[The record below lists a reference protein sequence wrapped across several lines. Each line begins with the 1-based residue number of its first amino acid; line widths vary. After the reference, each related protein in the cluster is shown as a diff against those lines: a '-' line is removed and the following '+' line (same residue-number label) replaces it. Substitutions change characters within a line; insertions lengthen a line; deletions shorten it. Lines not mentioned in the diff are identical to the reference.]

1 MKMYTPKEALRIV
14 RFRQTLHH
22 ALSVVAA
29 SVTFAGLVFVIACCS
44 SDQWGLSALGTLG
57 TCIAAMLCGLEDF
70 HVYYWHEDE
79 KKILAEY
86 GEDLVGRAE

>member
-1 MKMYTPKEALRIV
+1 MKLYTPKEALKIV

-70 HVYYWHEDE
+70 NEYTYQQDE
-79 KKILAEY
+79 EKILAEY
-86 GEDLVGRAE
+86 GETL

>member
-1 MKMYTPKEALRIV
+1 MKQYTPKEALKIV

-70 HVYYWHEDE
+70 NEYSWHEDE

-86 GEDLVGRAE
+86 GADLIGRAE

>member
-1 MKMYTPKEALRIV
+1 MKMYTPKQALKVV

-29 SVTFAGLVFVIACCS
+29 SVTFTGLVFVIACAS

-57 TCIAAMLCGLEDF
+57 TCIAAVLCGLEDF
-70 HVYYWHEDE
+70 NEYTYQQDE
-79 KKILAEY
+79 EKILAEY
-86 GEDLVGRAE
+86 GETL

>member
-1 MKMYTPKEALRIV
+1 MMRYYTPKEALKIV
-14 RFRQTLHH
+14 RFRQVLHH

-29 SVTFAGLVFVIACCS
+29 SVTFAGLVFTIACCS

-57 TCIAAMLCGLEDF
+57 TCIAAILCGLEDF
-70 HVYYWHEDE
+70 NAYTWQQDE

-86 GEDLVGRAE
+86 GEELV

>member
-1 MKMYTPKEALRIV
+1 MRYYTPKEALKIV

-29 SVTFAGLVFVIACCS
+29 SVTFAGLVFTIACCS

-57 TCIAAMLCGLEDF
+57 TCIAAMLCGLED
-70 HVYYWHEDE
+70 YCEYKWQQDE

-86 GEDLVGRAE
+86 GEGL

>member
-1 MKMYTPKEALRIV
+1 MRYYTPKEALRVV
-14 RFRQTLHH
+14 RIRQSLHH

-44 SDQWGLSALGTLG
+44 SDQWGLSAIGMVW

-70 HVYYWHEDE
+70 NEYTWQQDE

-86 GEDLVGRAE
+86 GADLIGRAE

>member
-1 MKMYTPKEALRIV
+1 MRMYTPKEALKIV

-29 SVTFAGLVFVIACCS
+29 SVTFAGLVFVIACAS

-57 TCIAAMLCGLEDF
+57 TCIAAMLCGLED
-70 HVYYWHEDE
+70 YNEYTYQQDE
-79 KKILAEY
+79 EQILAEY
-86 GEDLVGRAE
+86 GDTL

>member
-1 MKMYTPKEALRIV
+1 MKLYTPKEALRIV

-29 SVTFAGLVFVIACCS
+29 SVTFAGLVFVIACAS

-57 TCIAAMLCGLEDF
+57 TCIAAMLCGLED
-70 HVYYWHEDE
+70 YNEYTWQQDE
-79 KKILAEY
+79 EKILAEY
-86 GEDLVGRAE
+86 GETL

>member
-1 MKMYTPKEALRIV
+1 MMRYYTPKEALKIV
-14 RFRQTLHH
+14 RFRQVLHH

-29 SVTFAGLVFVIACCS
+29 SVTFAGLVFTIACCS

-57 TCIAAMLCGLEDF
+57 TCIAAILCGLEDF
-70 HVYYWHEDE
+70 NEYTWQQDE

-86 GEDLVGRAE
+86 GEELV

>member
-1 MKMYTPKEALRIV
+1 MKLYTPKEALKIV

-29 SVTFAGLVFVIACCS
+29 SVTFAGLVFVIACAS

-57 TCIAAMLCGLEDF
+57 TCIAAMLCGLED
-70 HVYYWHEDE
+70 YNEYTYQQDE
-79 KKILAEY
+79 EKILAEY
-86 GEDLVGRAE
+86 GETL

>member
-1 MKMYTPKEALRIV
+1 MKLYTPKEALKIV

-29 SVTFAGLVFVIACCS
+29 SVTFAGLVFVIACAS
-44 SDQWGLSALGTLG
+44 SDQWGLSALGMLG

-70 HVYYWHEDE
+70 NEYTWRQDE
-79 KKILAEY
+79 EKILAEY
-86 GEDLVGRAE
+86 GETL

>member
-1 MKMYTPKEALRIV
+1 MKMYTQKEALKIV

-29 SVTFAGLVFVIACCS
+29 SVTFAGLVFVIACAS

-57 TCIAAMLCGLEDF
+57 TCIAAMLCGLED
-70 HVYYWHEDE
+70 YNEYTYQQDE
-79 KKILAEY
+79 EKILAEY
-86 GEDLVGRAE
+86 GETL